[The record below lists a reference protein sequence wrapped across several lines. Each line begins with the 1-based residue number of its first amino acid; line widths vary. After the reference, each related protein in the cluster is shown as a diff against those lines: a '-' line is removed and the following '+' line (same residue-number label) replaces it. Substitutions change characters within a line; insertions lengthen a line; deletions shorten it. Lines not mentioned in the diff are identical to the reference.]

1 LLHPSNF
8 TAVDKDDACPWDG
21 FFVIDEAQAARF
33 AQNVYRILDLPMAV
47 LYL

>member
-8 TAVDKDDACPWDG
+8 TTVDKNDACLLDG

-33 AQNVYRILDLPMAV
+33 AQNVIVY
-47 LYL
+47 